1 MLDSLY
7 SYHSSCQ
14 LFFRGCTTE
23 GTKSESLVMV
33 LVSIVMVLVSFSDG
47 FERLNLF
54 NAELSPKT
62 IQSLAGPKI
71 PGNAGRGRLVS
82 LYVTLH
88 CHHQNDSG
96 Q

>member
-33 LVSIVMVLVSFSDG
+33 LVSIVMVLVSFSDV
-47 FERLNLF
+47 LN
-54 NAELSPKT
+54 
-62 IQSLAGPKI
+62 G
-71 PGNAGRGRLVS
+71 
-82 LYVTLH
+82 
-88 CHHQNDSG
+88 
-96 Q
+96 